1 LGSESET
8 CVGNRVHL
16 VGVSISIE
24 KNFYR
29 LPFTPP
35 LSGSPYRSFNPQ
47 IQKLLYAVVLARCK
61 LRHYFEA
68 HPVMI
73 VSSFPLGENHS

>member
-1 LGSESET
+1 VCNLGGPTE
-8 CVGNRVHL
+8 RVHL

-35 LSGSPYRSFNPQ
+35 LSGRLIGPS
-47 IQKLLYAVVLARCK
+47 VVRTGALERGGPC
-61 LRHYFEA
+61 RGGVEPSSEA
-68 HPVMI
+68 DLPRGSVEP
-73 VSSFPLGENHS
+73 SSEADLV